1 MTATAKYQI
10 DVDGQSYEVTPAK
23 NNALQGTIDGDSYQ
37 LDLQGNARDGFHLLL
52 EDRSMEIQILEV
64 DYAVKTFTLGING
77 ESYQVE
83 AKDRFDRLL
92 KRLGMEDLGAG
103 AVNDLKAP
111 MPGLVLETKVEAGAE
126 VSKGQP
132 LVVLEAMKM
141 ENVLKAEAD
150 AVVKEVAITKGE
162 AVEKNQILVS
172 FES

>member
-10 DVDGQSYEVTPAK
+10 EVDGHSYEVTPAG
-23 NNALQGTIDGDSYQ
+23 NDARQGSIDGESYQ
-37 LDLQGNARDGFHLLL
+37 LDLQGNPQEGFHLLL
-52 EDRSMEIQILEV
+52 EDRSMEVQILEV
-64 DYAVKTFTLGING
+64 DYQDKIFTLDLNG
-77 ESYQVE
+77 QSYQVK
-83 AKDRFDRLL
+83 AQDRFDRLL

-103 AVNDLKAP
+103 AVHDLKAP
-111 MPGLVLETKVEAGAE
+111 MPGLVLEIKVEAGAE
-126 VSKGQP
+126 VAKGQP

-150 AVVKEVAITKGE
+150 AVVKDVGISKGE